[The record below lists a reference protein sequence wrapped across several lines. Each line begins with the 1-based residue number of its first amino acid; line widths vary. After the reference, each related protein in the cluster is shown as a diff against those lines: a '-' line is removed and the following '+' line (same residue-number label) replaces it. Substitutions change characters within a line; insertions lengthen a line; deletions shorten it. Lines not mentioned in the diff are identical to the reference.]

1 MSLAGNKIIL
11 AGAVSNSA
19 GAYFETTTVNAV
31 STGNGTVVPAGF
43 YILFPAANVTVLAY
57 DGSANT
63 VFIANNTGGT
73 IFSDGINVRLKGASA
88 NVTVT
93 LLQVNE
99 GQAIS
104 GTFNS

>member
-1 MSLAGNKIIL
+1 MSLAGNKVL
-11 AGAVSNSA
+11 LSGAATNTA
-19 GAYFETTTVNAV
+19 GAYFQTTTISAV
-31 STGNGTVVPAGF
+31 STGNGTVIPAGL
-43 YILFPAANVTVLAY
+43 YWMAPTANVTVLCY

-63 VFIANNTGGT
+63 TYVANNTGGVVL
-73 IFSDGINVRLKGASA
+73 SDGANVRAKAASG

-99 GQAIS
+99 GIAAP